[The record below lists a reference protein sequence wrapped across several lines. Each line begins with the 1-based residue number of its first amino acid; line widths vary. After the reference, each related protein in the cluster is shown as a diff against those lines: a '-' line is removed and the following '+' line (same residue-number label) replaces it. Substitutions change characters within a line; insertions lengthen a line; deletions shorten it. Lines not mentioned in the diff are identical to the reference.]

1 LAVFG
6 DPLDFEKPRNIAR
19 YAWWPANVDGL
30 QLQFFCAKVLL
41 GGQLTST
48 ENERFHS
55 VLGYICSKLR
65 ASISDANLEYYA
77 TAMIMLKRDIKEPA
91 DGRDAA
97 DAADT
102 LLEPLE

>member
-1 LAVFG
+1 MQ
-6 DPLDFEKPRNIAR
+6 AR
-19 YAWWPANVDGL
+19 LRQQVGER
-30 QLQFFCAKVLL
+30 AKVLL

-65 ASISDANLEYYA
+65 ASISDTNLEYYA
-77 TAMIMLKRDIKEPA
+77 TAMIMLKRDTKEPA
-91 DGRDAA
+91 DGLDAA

-102 LLEPLE
+102 LLEPLA